1 MAVPHLAQTF
11 ATPPAPEAALLGPQ
25 TAGILLRNIIGM
37 YRRHFG
43 ILMASAVLPVAP
55 FLLLIFWLSALE
67 SPWVVLGVVPY
78 MVAAFVAGGALTV
91 VISDIC
97 LGNRPTLVH
106 AYRRVLGQQR
116 WLHLLATGLLLT
128 LMMWVGTLLLVLPG
142 LWVMARG
149 FLSSI
154 VVTLEGRSARDAIKR
169 SFALTHGQAWRIM
182 GLTLLPLL
190 LAYVAMVVCVMVVA
204 IVASLTLGD
213 ATLAGVLVQVV
224 SFALGLALFAPV
236 MGITMV
242 LLYYDQRVR
251 REAYDMQALAEDL
264 MR

>member
-1 MAVPHLAQTF
+1 MSTTRAAQPFTVSQ
-11 ATPPAPEAALLGPQ
+11 APDVALLGPQ

-43 ILMASAVLPVAP
+43 ILMVCSVLPMAP
-55 FLLLIFWLSALE
+55 FLLLILWLLALK
-67 SPWVVLGVVPY
+67 SPWVGAGFLPY
-78 MVAAFVAGGALTV
+78 MVAGFFAGGAMTV

-97 LGNRPTLVH
+97 LGNRPTLVR
-106 AYRRVLGQQR
+106 AYRRVFDRER
-116 WLHLLATGLLLT
+116 WLHMLATALLLT
-128 LMMWVGTLLLVLPG
+128 GLVWGGMLLLLLPG

-154 VVTLEGRSARDAIKR
+154 VVVLEGRSARDAIKR
-169 SFALTHGQAWRIM
+169 SFALTHGQAWRIV
-182 GLTLLPLL
+182 GLTLLPLF
-190 LAYVAMVVCVMVVA
+190 LAYVLIVLCLLLLTVVGAFTMA
-204 IVASLTLGD
+204 DFDEG
-213 ATLAGVLVQVV
+213 GVLVHGV
-224 SFALGLALFAPV
+224 SFVLSLALFAPV
-236 MGITMV
+236 MSITMV